1 MNNKKTNLIIIS
13 IIVLSFLSALYLYP
27 QLPDRVASH
36 WNAQGQIDGYMPKFW
51 GVFLMPAITL
61 AIFLLFLLIPIIDPL
76 KKNID
81 KFRNYFNWLI
91 ILIVVFLLYVYSL
104 TVFWNLGY
112 RFNMTLFMTPAVGLL
127 FFYIGVILKHAER
140 NWFIGIRTPWT
151 LSSDVV
157 WKKTHQLGAK
167 LFKVAGIIAIL
178 GIFFAENALWF
189 AIIPAIASSLFLL
202 VYSYFEHKKTA
213 VK

>member
-36 WNAQGQIDGYMPKFW
+36 WNAQGQIDSYMPKFW

-91 ILIVVFLLYVYSL
+91 ILIVAFLLYVYSL

-112 RFNMTLFMTPAVGLL
+112 RFNMTLLMTPAVGLL

-189 AIIPAIASSLFLL
+189 AIIPAIAFSLFLL

>member
-1 MNNKKTNLIIIS
+1 MDNKKTNLIIIS
-13 IIVLSFLSALYLYP
+13 VIILSFLSAFYLYP
-27 QLPDRVASH
+27 KLPDRVASH
-36 WNAQGQIDGYMPKFW
+36 WNSQGQVDDYLPKIW

-61 AIFLLFLLIPIIDPL
+61 AIFLLFLLIPRIDPL
-76 KKNID
+76 KKNIA

-112 RFNMTLFMTPAVGLL
+112 RFNMTLLMTPAVGLL

>member
-36 WNAQGQIDGYMPKFW
+36 WNAQGQIDSYMPKFW

-61 AIFLLFLLIPIIDPL
+61 AIFLLFLLIPIIDTQ

-91 ILIVVFLLYVYSL
+91 ILIVAFLLYVYSL

-112 RFNMTLFMTPAVGLL
+112 RFNMTLLMTPAVGLL

-140 NWFIGIRTPWT
+140 NWFIGIRTPCT

-189 AIIPAIASSLFLL
+189 AIIPAIAFSLFLL

>member
-1 MNNKKTNLIIIS
+1 MDNKKTNLIIIS
-13 IIVLSFLSALYLYP
+13 VIILSFLSAFYLYP
-27 QLPDRVASH
+27 KLPDRVASH
-36 WNAQGQIDGYMPKFW
+36 WNSQGQVDDYLPKIW

-61 AIFLLFLLIPIIDPL
+61 AIFLLFLLIPRIDPL
-76 KKNID
+76 KKNIA

-112 RFNMTLFMTPAVGLL
+112 RFNMTLFMTPAIGLL

>member
-112 RFNMTLFMTPAVGLL
+112 RFNMTLLMTPAVGLL

-151 LSSDVV
+151 LSNDVV

>member
-1 MNNKKTNLIIIS
+1 MDNKKTNLIIIS
-13 IIVLSFLSALYLYP
+13 VIILSFLSAFYLYP
-27 QLPDRVASH
+27 KLPDRVASH
-36 WNAQGQIDGYMPKFW
+36 WNSQGQVDDYLPKIW

-61 AIFLLFLLIPIIDPL
+61 AIFLLFLLIPRIDPL
-76 KKNID
+76 KKNIA

>member
-112 RFNMTLFMTPAVGLL
+112 RFNMTLLMTPAVGLL

>member
-1 MNNKKTNLIIIS
+1 MDNKKTNLIIIS
-13 IIVLSFLSALYLYP
+13 VIILSFLSAFYLYP
-27 QLPDRVASH
+27 KLPDRVASH
-36 WNAQGQIDGYMPKFW
+36 WNSQGQVDDYLPKIW

-112 RFNMTLFMTPAVGLL
+112 RFNMTLLMTPAVGLL

>member
-1 MNNKKTNLIIIS
+1 MDNKKTNLIIIS
-13 IIVLSFLSALYLYP
+13 VIILSFLSAFYLYP
-27 QLPDRVASH
+27 KLPDRVASH
-36 WNAQGQIDGYMPKFW
+36 WNSQGQVDDYLPKIW

-61 AIFLLFLLIPIIDPL
+61 AIFLLFLLIPRIDPL
-76 KKNID
+76 KKNIA

-112 RFNMTLFMTPAVGLL
+112 RFNMTLLMTPAVGFL

>member
-1 MNNKKTNLIIIS
+1 MDNKKTNLIIIS
-13 IIVLSFLSALYLYP
+13 VIILSFLSAFYLYP
-27 QLPDRVASH
+27 KLPDRVASH
-36 WNAQGQIDGYMPKFW
+36 WNSQGQVDDYLPKIW

-61 AIFLLFLLIPIIDPL
+61 AIFLLFLLIPRIDPL
-76 KKNID
+76 KKNIA

-112 RFNMTLFMTPAVGLL
+112 RFNMTLFMTPAIGLL

-151 LSSDVV
+151 LSSDIV

>member
-112 RFNMTLFMTPAVGLL
+112 RFNMTLFMTPAIGLL

-151 LSSDVV
+151 LSSDIV

-189 AIIPAIASSLFLL
+189 TIIPVIAFSLFLL